1 MECAK
6 PVLTEFFDK
15 NKRLTKQWRND
26 EYQLHREDGPAYIVY
41 KLNGSIG
48 FEEFRINGVPHNRD
62 GAAVIAYK
70 CDGSISWES
79 YCISGVYYTFWNFWD
94 KLNEDERRSINI
106 LKCLARYS

>member
-1 MECAK
+1 VSYKEYI
-6 PVLTEFFDK
+6 DK
-15 NKRLTKQWRND
+15 RGFLHKQWVNNSGLSHHD
-26 EYQLHREDGPAYIVY
+26 DGPADIWYY
-41 KLNGSIG
+41 PDGSMCY
-48 FEEFRINGVPHNRD
+48 EEFRINGVHHNRD